1 MSGSALL
8 GDVDLHLIGEGQHWR
23 LWEVLGAHVRSGEQ
37 RGVSFAVW
45 APNARRVSVVGDWNR
60 WRIGVDVLDPQGTS
74 GVWAALVP
82 EAGEGARYKF
92 AVEGVDGQ
100 VRLKADPMARQCELP
115 PSTASIVTVDH
126 HQWGDEAWMTARVER
141 DPNAHHPLRV
151 YEVHLGSWR

>member
-82 EAGEGARYKF
+82 EAG
-92 AVEGVDGQ
+92 
-100 VRLKADPMARQCELP
+100 
-115 PSTASIVTVDH
+115 
-126 HQWGDEAWMTARVER
+126 
-141 DPNAHHPLRV
+141 
-151 YEVHLGSWR
+151 